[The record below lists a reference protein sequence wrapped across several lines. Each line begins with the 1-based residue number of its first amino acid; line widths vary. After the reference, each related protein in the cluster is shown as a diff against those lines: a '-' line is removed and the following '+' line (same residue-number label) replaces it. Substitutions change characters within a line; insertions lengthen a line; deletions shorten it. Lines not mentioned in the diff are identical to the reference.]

1 LEGKKKI
8 NVGTVKGDRGRM
20 TKGSSAK
27 TEWRKGRR
35 KKI

>member
-1 LEGKKKI
+1 LEGKKKKI
-8 NVGTVKGDRGRM
+8 VWTVKGDRGRM
-20 TKGSSAK
+20 TKGNSAK